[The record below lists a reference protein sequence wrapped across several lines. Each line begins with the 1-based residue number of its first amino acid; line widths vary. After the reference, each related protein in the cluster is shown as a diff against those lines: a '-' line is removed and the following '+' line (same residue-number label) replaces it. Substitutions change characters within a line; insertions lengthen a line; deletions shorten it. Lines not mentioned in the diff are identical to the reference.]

1 MTKWIL
7 LRKIK
12 REKREGEGKIERNK
26 RLDSFNVSRV
36 SRLRKLLLGF
46 EVKNRVSSTDL
57 LKKKKK
63 RYLVFNLISLSRT
76 FRIWR
81 RSPTD

>member
-7 LRKIK
+7 LRKIE
-12 REKREGEGKIERNK
+12 REKREEGEGKIERNK

-57 LKKKKK
+57 
-63 RYLVFNLISLSRT
+63 
-76 FRIWR
+76 
-81 RSPTD
+81 

>member
-26 RLDSFNVSRV
+26 RLESFNVSRV

-57 LKKKKK
+57 LKKKKTISC
-63 RYLVFNLISLSRT
+63 VQFDIIIANIPNLATIA
-76 FRIWR
+76 
-81 RSPTD
+81 D